1 MSEPVSELAAF
12 RAKYPDYDDLSDGD
26 LAGMLAKKYPDAYG
40 DLPGKVT
47 IPSKPEG
54 GGLLDATV
62 ASARLAF
69 HRTQEVYGQAAKSA
83 GELLAGETSTES
95 GKPLSFGERVGLTA
109 MNILDPSNPIPTSGQ
124 PGTVKDIL
132 QTAGREMPVAAQA
145 AQAEDVKNL
154 RPGYKQAAELA
165 GGLGSLVMQGPF
177 VLPLEANSSVQSGY
191 DRAIAMKMDPE
202 SAKTYAALS
211 GLVTAG
217 MFTPLS
223 LTSGKGAVALAK
235 AMSAQGIQFGGL
247 TAVQQALDKVS
258 GANPDLT
265 AGDAALE
272 VFKQFAM
279 GAGFKAAHAGLGK
292 AKEAGQSL
300 MTKFKNRKAP
310 PVVEA
315 PLAPEAPAE
324 TPGMVPSTPVAKQVE
339 EPIGGLRHINEKL
352 RTAIE
357 SVNDPVAKAKLI
369 EAARAQGEDVAALSG
384 MALKNPFS
392 NLDNTY
398 ALRQQEKA
406 GTVGQHMASGDLNG
420 FGQVNKTF
428 GKPVGDAVLTWM
440 GEVFG
445 PIADTVG
452 VKIVHPS
459 GDELLWHANDPAKL
473 HEFADK
479 VRGHIQENPMVYTA
493 PDGTI
498 FEYRPDFG
506 YSVAER
512 KAGQDLVSFLKE
524 ADAGAQAAKDARKKE
539 ASRGQTPD
547 TYTDASGKTNPLPT
561 GMARVTPA
569 GGNAQAGG
577 QGSQATPRDPLSQAR
592 YADQNKP
599 AGIVEYVH
607 PLDGPLTNQI
617 PAGKRVFVD
626 AHGGRLENILKKSE
640 QEGATDVYTKGS
652 ITGSGASYSDKKV
665 PQLIGRTEA
674 PIGVSGIIIEFKPD
688 SLAGVED
695 GHGGYRIDQLGQDA
709 VASVTFKKKPKPE
722 QTVRLDN
729 ARWTRENLPNGR
741 VKYTRKGS
749 EGAPDRR
756 APDESFNPEGERRV
770 QPRRSAEQAPV
781 ETPPTPAPTIE
792 SANTHEELQA
802 AVAERMKSA
811 SSPGE
816 ITALIDEATKKQAA
830 LNEALP
836 KDVGGAAEQFSKFD
850 FAAQVQAAMKESPKV
865 TGDPNLA
872 NPGTTEQTRAG
883 MDVVI
888 QKARDA
894 GFEVTD
900 KEAKADAEKMLFQ
913 DYEGTVQRLESEGPR
928 SVADIFAQKDI
939 INRKFT
945 EAFRTQDRAKLA
957 DAARFAYQYVEG
969 GSEQARMFRAR
980 ADSIMGPEERAKQFV
995 QRAILTPDKEL
1006 MAKAKG
1012 EQEIQRVLD
1021 KHVKEIERIAI
1032 ALKKIGI
1039 DIEHLDTLAQNPDA
1053 AAAAVRIVHIVKGNY
1068 FDKQYEYWMNG
1079 ILSAPTTHVA
1089 NNIGNMLSTGW
1100 DFTFQRVLEAT
1111 ANLAVRDPKSAQF
1124 GEFKYIAMGLTGK
1137 TLSDAWRR
1145 ARFSFS
1151 REMPILAD
1159 ELGFFG
1165 TTKFE
1170 GKRHAIEGNTSLP
1183 VEMKTYNL
1191 MGKQFRAPGLSGR
1204 FVRIP
1209 SRLLVAADEMAKSI
1223 IYNMELGAQSYR
1235 IAKEEGKTG
1244 QALAERI
1251 HEIMNSPKD
1260 KSNMLAIARMMGDTA
1275 QESLPGVKMKPDV
1288 SLEAA
1293 TRAWDKAEEL
1303 TFQNRTG
1310 AVASSISS
1318 LRAKIPGFR
1327 YVVPFVATPANIMS
1341 MGIRKSPL
1349 GILGVAAR
1357 VAKQGAYSLKLTA
1370 DGSFQ
1375 YRPNLMVRDAAEQV
1389 LAWGTL
1395 MAVYGMVA
1403 GGDDP
1408 LITGSGA
1415 SFSEPGKKAAEARVR
1430 PPQSIR
1436 IGGEWVSYTRLE
1448 PLSTGLTVMVDAA
1461 EGVRDAKNGKDV
1473 SRVLADSHKT
1483 LVALVRDKTFM
1494 QGIGDLI
1501 RVMEAPD
1508 KTSQWLS
1515 NFSASFVPNLARSAM
1530 RSSDPMV
1537 RDYAVPGRGPEWA
1550 ANLAKRTG
1558 QKMFPLAAIAPPPK
1572 VDLWG
1577 RDVEKA
1583 DAPGS
1588 DFMYRLTVPIAIQ
1601 KTDGNIPD
1609 RFIMNWNNQNP
1620 NDGFYPSPPPRS
1632 FKAKL
1637 GKTVDMTDEQYNAF
1651 AKQSGK
1657 MAFDAVSQMGLN
1669 PNHPTLAMVEKMQAV
1684 ISKMREATIKSMFG
1698 KEASLAIE
1706 AGAERKQRLNQ

>member
-1 MSEPVSELAAF
+1 MSEPVPELAAF
-12 RAKYPDYDDLSDGD
+12 RAKYPDYNDLSDGD

-40 DLPGKVT
+40 DLPGKVAA
-47 IPSKPEG
+47 PVKPEG
-54 GGLLDATV
+54 GGFLDATV
-62 ASARLAF
+62 AAARTAF

-83 GELLAGETSTES
+83 GELLAGDTSTES
-95 GKPLSFGERVGLTA
+95 GKPLSIGDRIGLTV
-109 MNILDPSNPIPTSGQ
+109 MNVLDPSSPIPTSGQ

-132 QTAGREMPVAAQA
+132 QTAGREMPVAAQV

-165 GGLGSLVMQGPF
+165 GGLGSLIMQGPF

-217 MFTPLS
+217 MFTPLA
-223 LTSGKGAVALAK
+223 LTSGKGAVALAR

-300 MTKFKNRKAP
+300 ITKFKNRKAP
-310 PVVEA
+310 PVIDA

-324 TPGMVPSTPVAKQVE
+324 TPDVVPSTPVAKQVE

-357 SVNDPVAKAKLI
+357 AVNDPVAKAKLI

-392 NLDNTY
+392 GLDNTY

-406 GTVGQHMASGDLNG
+406 GAIGQHMASGDLNG

-445 PIADTVG
+445 PIADKVG

-459 GDELLWHANDPAKL
+459 GDELLWHANNPSKL

-479 VRGHIQENPMVYTA
+479 VRAYIQENPMVYTA
-493 PDGTI
+493 QDGTV

-539 ASRGQTPD
+539 ASRGQIPD

-569 GGNAQAGG
+569 GGNAQTGG
-577 QGSQATPRDPLSQAR
+577 QGSQAAPRDPLSQTR
-592 YADQNKP
+592 FADQNKP
-599 AGIVEYVH
+599 AGIVEYIH

-652 ITGSGASYSDKKV
+652 ITGSAASYSDKKV

-688 SLAGVED
+688 SLTGVED

-729 ARWTRENLPNGR
+729 DRWTREDLPNGR

-749 EGAPDRR
+749 EGASDRR
-756 APDESFNPEGERRV
+756 APDESFGPEGERRV
-770 QPRRSAEQAPV
+770 QPRRAAEQAPV
-781 ETPPTPAPTIE
+781 EPSPAPPLTIE

-802 AVAERMKSA
+802 AVAERMKSV
-811 SSPGE
+811 SSPE
-816 ITALIDEATKKQAA
+816 DITALIDEATKKQTA

-836 KDVGGAAEQFSKFD
+836 KDVGGAAERFSKFD
-850 FAAQVQAAMKESPKV
+850 FATQIKAAMKENPKV

-872 NPGTTEQTRAG
+872 NPGTTEQNRSA

-900 KEAKADAEKMLFQ
+900 KEAKADAEKMLFH
-913 DYEGTVQRLESEGPR
+913 DYEGTVKRLESEGPR
-928 SVADIFAQKDI
+928 SVADVFAQKDI

-945 EAFRTQDRAKLA
+945 EAFRAQDRAKLS

-980 ADSIMGPEERAKQFV
+980 ADSIMGREERAKQFV
-995 QRAILTPDKEL
+995 QRAILNPDKEL

-1021 KHVKEIERIAI
+1021 KHVREIERIAI

-1039 DIEHLDTLAQNPDA
+1039 DIEQLDTLSKNPDA
-1053 AAAAVRIVHIVKGNY
+1053 AAAAVRIVHVVKGNY

-1089 NNIGNMLSTGW
+1089 NVIGNILSTGW
-1100 DFTFQRVLEAT
+1100 DFTFQRTLEAT

-1151 REMPILAD
+1151 REMPVLAD

-1170 GKRHAIEGNTSLP
+1170 GKRHAIEGT
-1183 VEMKTYNL
+1183 K
-1191 MGKQFRAPGLSGR
+1191 GR
-1204 FVRIP
+1204 IVRIP

-1235 IAKEEGKTG
+1235 IAKEEGETG

-1260 KSNMLAIARMMGDTA
+1260 KSNMLAIARMMGDTT
-1275 QESLPGVKMKPDV
+1275 QVDLPGVKMKPDV

-1303 TFQNRTG
+1303 TFQNRAGT
-1310 AVASSISS
+1310 VASGISS
-1318 LRAKIPGFR
+1318 LRTKIPGFR

-1341 MGIRKSPL
+1341 MGLRKSPL

-1389 LAWGTL
+1389 LAWGTT
-1395 MAVYGMVA
+1395 MAVLGMVA
-1403 GGDDP
+1403 GNEKQP

-1415 SFSEPGKKAAEARVR
+1415 SFSQPGQKAAEDRTK

-1436 IGGEWVSYTRLE
+1436 IGDKWVSYSRLE

-1461 EGVRDAKNGKDV
+1461 EGVRDAKNGKDM
-1473 SRVLADSHKT
+1473 SRVLVDSNKT

-1494 QGIGDLI
+1494 QGIGDII
-1501 RVMEAPD
+1501 RAMESPD
-1508 KTSQWLS
+1508 KASQWLS

-1537 RDYAVPGRGPEWA
+1537 RDYAVPGRGVEWA
-1550 ANLAKRTG
+1550 GNLAKRTG

-1577 RDVEKA
+1577 REVEKV

-1588 DFMYRLTVPIAIQ
+1588 DFLYRLTVPIAIQ
-1601 KTDGNIPD
+1601 KADGNIPD

-1657 MAFDAVSQMGLN
+1657 MAFEAVSQMGLD
-1669 PNHPTLAMVEKMQAV
+1669 PNHPSLAMVEKMQAV
-1684 ISKMREATIKSMFG
+1684 ISKMREATIKGMFG